1 MNKKIIAI
9 IILCVIVIGGG
20 GFYLISQNNKN
31 KNVKSNGSVNSKIKK
46 EQDDL
51 TKDTNS
57 LVIYFSATG
66 TTKEVASN
74 VAEVAKASL
83 AEIVP
88 KEPYTDADLEYTVD
102 SCRANQEQNDETARP
117 ALKNTIDVSKYDT
130 IYLGYPIW
138 WNNVPKIILT
148 FLDTHDLEGKKIIP
162 FCTSGSSEIK
172 NSTQTLM
179 AYNSKLNW
187 LQGKRLTPSTSKEEI
202 AKWLKDLK
210 VIE

>member
-51 TKDTNS
+51 TKDTTS

-66 TTKEVASN
+66 TTKKVASN
-74 VAEVAKASL
+74 IAEVANASL

-117 ALKNTIDVSKYDT
+117 AIKKTIDVSKYDT

-138 WNNVPKIILT
+138 WNDVPKIILT

-179 AYNSKLNW
+179 TYNSKLNW
-187 LQGKRLTPSTSKEEI
+187 LQGKRLTTSTSKEEI
-202 AKWLKDLK
+202 ETWLKDLK